1 MWSRKH
7 FPEGGW
13 NVFREVKYW
22 KIKKNK
28 NKNKNKKI
36 VESWSPQKASYPE
49 KMFLSNILASVDAG
63 KCVLSHI
70 KNPHKSTFRKIY
82 CDHLKIAL
90 FEVYS
95 LVIFK
100 ENTAPAGV
108 DSYAYLYF
116 RIINAHFLARIHINA
131 SRERHKQYACPQTQG
146 VNGYQLVI
154 TCHLSKGGARVTQSS
169 VQG

>member
-1 MWSRKH
+1 MDSVLAIQ
-7 FPEGGW
+7 P
-13 NVFREVKYW
+13 
-22 KIKKNK
+22 IL
-28 NKNKNKKI
+28 
-36 VESWSPQKASYPE
+36 VESWSPQKPSYPE
-49 KMFLSNILASVDAG
+49 KMFPSNILASVDAG

-70 KNPHKSTFRKIY
+70 KNSHKSPFRKIY

-116 RIINAHFLARIHINA
+116 RIINARFLGRIHINA
-131 SRERHKQYACPQTQG
+131 SRERHKQYACTQTQG

-154 TCHLSKGGARVTQSS
+154 TCRLSKGVPELRNPLFSYRPMIKEQAEASWMQICQQIVHLF
-169 VQG
+169 